1 MTSDASSELVFDENK
16 LISREVSLHRNREK
30 YRGVYCFNKKKKS
43 SRKYRAEAQWK
54 IERLQTLRMHFGSSP
69 NYFF

>member
-30 YRGVYCFNKKKKS
+30 YRGVYCLNKKKKVRANTEQK
-43 SRKYRAEAQWK
+43 RKGK
-54 IERLQTLRMHFGSSP
+54 SKDSKL
-69 NYFF
+69 